1 MIKILLTGASGFS
14 GCHMLSHLVTL
25 PDTYVY
31 CPVTFRHGGDKQRI
45 TDLVQPEYADKF
57 QLLECDLATHEIDLQ
72 SLGITKVINFAS
84 ESHVDRSIYSPKD
97 FVSNNFLVITNL
109 LESIRKSSYRVPLF
123 HISTDEVYGEIPRG
137 IDVVEW
143 VSAFKPSNPYSA
155 SKAMQED
162 LILAYYRTFG
172 ISTCIF
178 NITNMLGEAQNTE
191 KFVPKSIKNIINHK
205 EINIDTNDNG
215 EIGSRKY
222 IYVKDV
228 ISAISLVM
236 DLPEWSAHNN
246 EGILDKFHIS
256 GGMEMSNLDI
266 VNLLGEILGIL
277 PFLTFNKSPREGY
290 DLRYDLN
297 SQKIRRIGWKETLSI
312 QVRLKQIVN
321 WSLSNRYWLS

>member
-1 MIKILLTGASGFS
+1 
-14 GCHMLSHLVTL
+14 
-25 PDTYVY
+25 
-31 CPVTFRHGGDKQRI
+31 
-45 TDLVQPEYADKF
+45 
-57 QLLECDLATHEIDLQ
+57 
-72 SLGITKVINFAS
+72 
-84 ESHVDRSIYSPKD
+84 
-97 FVSNNFLVITNL
+97 
-109 LESIRKSSYRVPLF
+109 
-123 HISTDEVYGEIPRG
+123 
-137 IDVVEW
+137 
-143 VSAFKPSNPYSA
+143 
-155 SKAMQED
+155 MQED